1 MLIFT
6 HWSGGRYRSAPVDLQ
21 RLGYRRPVFW
31 CYEDAKHTAA
41 IDALP
46 AARNIVAAFS
56 GNILSDNTGRSL
68 YGRLTNPYN
77 LWAVSG
83 DAEPLGNVIAA
94 IDHAVKYGE
103 QLGVECQRYDTN
115 FPAVA
120 GYLVQLR
127 NASLVEITTVEEPIQ
142 RHGVQ

>member
-6 HWSGGRYRSAPVDLQ
+6 RWSGGKYRSAPVDLQ

-68 YGRLTNPYN
+68 YGRLTNP
-77 LWAVSG
+77 
-83 DAEPLGNVIAA
+83 E
-94 IDHAVKYGE
+94 
-103 QLGVECQRYDTN
+103 
-115 FPAVA
+115 FPCGGA

-127 NASLVEITTVEEPIQ
+127 NASLVEIQ